1 MNEMT
6 IFNFN
11 GKEVRMIDIDTEPWW
26 VAKDVAEILEYS
38 ETAMMT
44 RRLDE
49 DEKTTLPLRQDGSN
63 YQTNIT
69 LINESGLYN
78 AILGSKKPEAKIF
91 TKWVT
96 SVVLPSIRKT
106 GAYGTSDKMTQKFFD
121 MAYTHIEIINKQMD
135 VIQKFMN
142 EEPVHEQKAET
153 KNTSDEDSVW
163 ITTIELAELLG
174 CTRATA
180 ISRGLRAGWEK
191 RTSSLR
197 GYLTYE
203 YRLSGLHRDVQE
215 KYNLKHA

>member
-11 GKEVRMIDIDTEPWW
+11 GKEVRTVMIESEPWW
-26 VAKDVAEILEYS
+26 VAKDVAEVLEYS
-38 ETAMMT
+38 ETAQMT
-44 RRLDE
+44 RRLDD
-49 DEKTTLPLRQDGSN
+49 DETISVNLTGMNMKS
-63 YQTNIT
+63 T

-78 AILGSKKPEAKIF
+78 AILGSKKPEAKAF
-91 TKWVT
+91 KKWVT
-96 SVVLPSIRKT
+96 SEVLPTIRKT
-106 GAYGTSDKMTQKFFD
+106 GGYNNDKMTQKFLD
-121 MAYTHIEIINKQMD
+121 MAYTHMEIINKQMD

-142 EEPVHEQKAET
+142 EEPVHEQKADT
-153 KNTSDEDSVW
+153 RDSSFDDSIW

-180 ISRGLRAGWEK
+180 LSRGLRAGWDK

-203 YRLSGLHRDVQE
+203 YRLLGLPRDVQE
-215 KYNLKHA
+215 KYNLKHDV